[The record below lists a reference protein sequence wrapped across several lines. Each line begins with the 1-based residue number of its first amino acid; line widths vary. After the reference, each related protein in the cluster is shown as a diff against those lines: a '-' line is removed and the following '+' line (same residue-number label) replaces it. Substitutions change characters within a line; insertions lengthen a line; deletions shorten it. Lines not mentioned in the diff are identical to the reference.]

1 MVSRQPLPQTSA
13 TSASSW
19 GALLRSH
26 MNNAEPIISQW
37 RGTLDTL
44 LIFVSLL
51 LPMKIDS
58 QIHRGSIF
66 RRKQVALFSAIVT
79 ALYVQSL
86 TNLAPDTGERTNEL
100 LQNLT
105 EVIIVLQ
112 GASAAQFNFSQPT
125 VFTPATGVLIRLNF
139 YFSISLV
146 LSVSAVQL
154 NSSH

>member
-1 MVSRQPLPQTSA
+1 MARYTRYIIDIRESA
-13 TSASSW
+13 PSY
-19 GALLRSH
+19 
-26 MNNAEPIISQW
+26 E
-37 RGTLDTL
+37 
-44 LIFVSLL
+44 
-51 LPMKIDS
+51 IDS

-86 TNLAPDTGERTNEL
+86 TDLAPDTGERTNEL
-100 LQNLT
+100 LLNLT

-125 VFTPATGVLIRLNF
+125 VFTPAAGVIRLNF
-139 YFSISLV
+139 YFSVSLV

-154 NSSH
+154 DSSHHLNSVQ